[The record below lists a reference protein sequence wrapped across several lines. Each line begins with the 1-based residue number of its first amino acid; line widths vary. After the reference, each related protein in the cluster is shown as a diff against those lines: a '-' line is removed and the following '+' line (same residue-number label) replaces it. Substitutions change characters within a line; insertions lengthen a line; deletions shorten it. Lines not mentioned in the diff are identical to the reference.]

1 MNQNESNKFNFFTL
15 NRNNQLGTP
24 VVSEVFGN
32 QDWVKFGDDNLFPQE
47 LIRIYQNSSPLHTG
61 LIKKKVDMIAGL
73 GFNPIASLQPFIS
86 NQFSKEDLNEIIYK
100 CAFDLVIFGG
110 FYLNVIWSVGGKQ
123 IAQVEHINYEKV
135 RCQKPQ
141 DEDSE
146 EVSNYY
152 ISKDWSR
159 IRRSENTPKL
169 IAAFNPSISTEAPS
183 QLLSVMTY
191 TVGMDYYS
199 LPDYMSIL
207 NWLKLDY
214 EISVFHLRS
223 VQNGFMPA
231 MVIIN
236 KAGVPPAEER
246 EKIYQDLKD
255 RYAGAINAG
264 DFIMVFAEDDA
275 SKPEFQPITLNN
287 DDERFKD
294 LMVQLNQEILLGHG
308 ATSMVAGLETS
319 GKLGSKDD
327 INNEYKLF
335 QVTKIAQYQ
344 ELIERSVNKLAKI
357 NGYTD
362 KLTLKQYMVFPE
374 DTTPST
380 PNNTTPTSTPS
391 V

>member
-15 NRNNQLGTP
+15 NRNNELGTP
-24 VVSEVFGN
+24 TVSELFGN
-32 QDWVKFGDDNLFPQE
+32 QDWIKFGEDNLFPQE

-73 GFNPIASLQPFIS
+73 GFNPIATLQPFLD
-86 NQFSKEDLNEIIYK
+86 NKFSKEDLNEIIYK

-110 FYLNVIWSVGGKQ
+110 FYLNVIWSTGGKQ
-123 IAQVEHINYEKV
+123 IAQVEHVNYEKV
-135 RCQKPQ
+135 RCQKP
-141 DEDSE
+141 DEE
-146 EVSNYY
+146 TQEVTNYY
-152 ISKDWSR
+152 ISKDWTR
-159 IRRSENTPKL
+159 TRRSENTPKL
-169 IAAFNPSISTEAPS
+169 LPAFNPSLSVEAPS

-214 EISVFHLRS
+214 EISVFHLKS

-255 RYAGAINAG
+255 RYAGTINAG

-275 SKPEFQPITLNN
+275 SKPEFQPIELNN

-294 LMVQLNQEILLGHG
+294 LMTQLNQEILLGHG
-308 ATSMVAGLETS
+308 ATSLVAGLETS
-319 GKLGSKDD
+319 GKLGAKDD

-344 ELIERSVNKLAKI
+344 EIIERAVNKLASI

-362 KLTLKQYMVFPE
+362 KLKLKEYLVFNDAP
-374 DTTPST
+374 T
-380 PNNTTPTSTPS
+380 NNTTPTPQA
-391 V
+391 

>member
-1 MNQNESNKFNFFTL
+1 MKQNETNNFNFFTL
-15 NRNNQLGTP
+15 KQDNQLGTP
-24 VVSEVFGN
+24 YVNEAFGRN
-32 QDWVKFGDDNLFPQE
+32 EWVLFGDDNLFPQS
-47 LIRIYQNSSPLHTG
+47 LVRIYQNSSPLHTG

-73 GFNPIASLQPFIS
+73 GFNPIASLQPFLDNS
-86 NQFSKEDLNEIIYK
+86 YSKEDLNKIIYK

-110 FYLNVIWSVGGKQ
+110 FYLNVIWSKGGKQ

-135 RCQKPQ
+135 RCQKPE
-141 DEDSE
+141 EDSE

-159 IRRSENTPKL
+159 TRRSENTPKL
-169 IAAFNPSISTEAPS
+169 ITSFNPSLSIEAPS

-214 EISVFHLRS
+214 EISVFHLKN

-231 MVIIN
+231 MIIIN
-236 KAGVPPAEER
+236 KSGVPPAEER
-246 EKIYQDLKD
+246 EKIYADLKS
-255 RYAGAINAG
+255 RYAGAVNAG

-275 SKPEFQPITLNN
+275 SKPEFQPVQLNN

-294 LMVQLNQEILLGHG
+294 LMIQLNQEILLGHG

-344 ELIERSVNKLAKI
+344 EIIEREVNKLARI
-357 NGYTD
+357 NGYTE
-362 KLTLKQYMVFPE
+362 KLTLKPYMVFPE
-374 DTTPST
+374 DTTPT
-380 PNNTTPTSTPS
+380 NNTPTTTN
-391 V
+391 